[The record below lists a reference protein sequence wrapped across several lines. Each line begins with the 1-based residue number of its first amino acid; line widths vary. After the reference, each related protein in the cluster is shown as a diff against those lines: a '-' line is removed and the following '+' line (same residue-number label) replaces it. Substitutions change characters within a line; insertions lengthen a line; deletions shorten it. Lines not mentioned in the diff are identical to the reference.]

1 MQFIITDKEGRL
13 YSSKSGDYNSIHL
26 DDLTGYNSL
35 FGHKVCHG
43 SLVLQKSLKLLKLD
57 KKINLDK
64 KIYIEI
70 SFLKHFTYHERIK
83 IKKKN
88 LEISQQNGGSAFL
101 KFKKNTITEDTIK
114 YKKKKYLR
122 INYKVPSNNFQLL
135 CYLLD
140 KLSNYVGMIYP
151 GKFSIINDIK
161 IDFDN
166 KFKFNENKIC
176 IYSQKLDKKFP
187 IINNKLLYKNFKIH
201 FTTSERP
208 NLILKKS
215 VIGKDLKNKIIKVDK
230 PILIIGA
237 SSGIGLDL
245 FKILSINKK
254 IPIIITFNKNKIYS
268 SNKNVQILKL
278 DLLNDISILK
288 TKLKNFDKIRIYYF
302 STSKI
307 ELKSKSKKK
316 IMEYKKFYINFP
328 VKILSAMKNKRIE
341 FFYFSSIYVNKNNS
355 SYSKIKQ
362 LAENT
367 LAKYQSKRCKIN
379 FIRLGEVNTKQNL
392 SLIKKNLPN
401 FSNLLNKNL
410 EYQEKIFFE

>member
-1 MQFIITDKEGRL
+1 MQFIITDKEGSL

-26 DDLTGYNSL
+26 DDLTGYNSI

-43 SLVLQKSLKLLKLD
+43 SLVFQKSLKLLKLD
-57 KKINLDK
+57 KKINLNK
-64 KIYIEI
+64 KFYIEI
-70 SFLKHFTYHERIK
+70 SFLKHFTYNERIK
-83 IKKKN
+83 IEKKN
-88 LEISQQNGGSAFL
+88 LEIFQQNGGSAFL
-101 KFKKNTITEDTIK
+101 KVRKNTITEDTIK
-114 YKKKKYLR
+114 YKKKKYLK

-140 KLSNYVGMIYP
+140 KLSYYVGMIYP

-166 KFKFNENKIC
+166 KFKFNKNKIC

-215 VIGKDLKNKIIKVDK
+215 VISKDLKNKIIKIDK
-230 PILIIGA
+230 PVLIIGA

-288 TKLKNFDKIRIYYF
+288 TKLKKFDKIRIYYF

-341 FFYFSSIYVNKNNS
+341 FFYFSSIYVNKINS
-355 SYSKIKQ
+355 SYSKIKK

-379 FIRLGEVNTKQNL
+379 FIRLGAVNTKQNL

-410 EYQEKIFFE
+410 EYQKKIFFE